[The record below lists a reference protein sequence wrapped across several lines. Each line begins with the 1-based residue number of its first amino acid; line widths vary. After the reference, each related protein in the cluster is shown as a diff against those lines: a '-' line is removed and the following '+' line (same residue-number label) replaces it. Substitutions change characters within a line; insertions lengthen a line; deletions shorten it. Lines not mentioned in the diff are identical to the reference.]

1 MMNRSKT
8 LRCALPKLLAGVV
21 FDCDGVL
28 IDSRASNTAYYN
40 RIRELAGLAPM
51 NQEEEE
57 FSHMYSSEES
67 LRHILP
73 VHLHDRSQELQRRVD
88 YRRDIMPLIRPRPG
102 LYACLESL
110 HSLGLRAAV
119 LTNRGRGG
127 MTAVLDAFA
136 LHPYFD
142 PVMTVTNAEPKPS
155 PDGLLRIADA
165 WACTPGELV
174 FVGDSLLDALAAEAA
189 GVCFVAYCNPKLHAQ
204 VHMERFEDME
214 QACTEIMLENTRTR
228 NYS

>member
-1 MMNRSKT
+1 MSRNGA
-8 LRCALPKLLAGVV
+8 LRHALPKPLAGVV

-28 IDSRASNTAYYN
+28 IDSRASNAAYYN

-51 NQEEEE
+51 NREEEE

-73 VHLHDRSQELQRRVD
+73 ARLHGRLRELQLLVD
-88 YRRDIMPLIRPRPG
+88 YRRDILPLIRPQPG
-102 LYACLESL
+102 LHACLERL
-110 HSLGLRAAV
+110 RSLGLRAAV

-127 MTAVLDAFA
+127 MTAVLDAFD

-142 PVMTVTNAEPKPS
+142 PVMTVTNAAPKPS
-155 PDGLLRIADA
+155 PDGLLRIAAA
-165 WACTPGELV
+165 WAGTPGELV

-189 GVCFVAYCNPKLHAQ
+189 GVCFVAYRNPALNARGHAEQ
-204 VHMERFEDME
+204 LEDLAR
-214 QACTEIMLENTRTR
+214 ACAEIVLENARIR
-228 NYS
+228 HYL